1 MKRKVIIFTSTRA
14 EYGLLRRV
22 VLKIQKSVSLDLELL
37 VSGTH
42 LISNHGSTI
51 KEIQAD
57 GIKAIEC
64 INIELSNDSAK
75 GICRSMGLAIE
86 KYGAFLQDAAPDIIL
101 LLGDRY
107 ETFCCAG
114 AAQIC
119 GVPVAHVH
127 GGERTEGLIDEAFR
141 HSITKMS
148 HLHFPCCEEYKN
160 RIIQMGEHPKR
171 VYNVGSL
178 GVENIRNMKLMGLSE
193 LEKSIAFRLDKPFFL
208 ITFHPVTLEKNSS
221 EKQFTQLLVAL
232 DNYPDD
238 KCIFTGANADTDGNI
253 INQLTNEYVKKD
265 PERCF
270 AISSLGYLRYLSVM
284 KLCKAVIGNS
294 SSGILEAPALK
305 VPTVNIGDR
314 QKGRTRTKSIV
325 DCEPI
330 KDSILRSLKTVFSEQ
345 FQLNLRELNLSHE
358 MDGTAGK
365 IVEVLETIDLNAIL
379 KKSFF
384 DNN

>member
-22 VLKIQKSVSLDLELL
+22 VLETQKSASLDVVLL
-37 VSGTH
+37 ASGTH
-42 LISNHGSTI
+42 LNSNHGLTI
-51 KEIQAD
+51 KEIQSD
-57 GIKAIEC
+57 GVTEIEC
-64 INIELSNDSAK
+64 IDIELNDDSPK
-75 GICRSMGLAIE
+75 GICQSMGLAIE
-86 KYGAFLQDAAPDIIL
+86 KYGAFLQDTLPDIII

-107 ETFCCAG
+107 ETFCCAA
-114 AAQIC
+114 AAQIY
-119 GVPVAHVH
+119 GVPIAHVH

-148 HLHFPCCEEYKN
+148 HLHFPCSEEYKN
-160 RIIQMGEHPKR
+160 RIIQLGESPKT

-178 GVENIRNMKLMGLSE
+178 GVENIRNMKLMELSE
-193 LEKSIAFRLDKPFFL
+193 LEKSIEFKLGKPFFL

-221 EKQFTQLLVAL
+221 KEQFGQLLAAL
-232 DNYPDD
+232 DCYPDH

-253 INQLTNEYVKKD
+253 INQLTKEYVKLY

-270 AISSLGYLRYLSVM
+270 EISSLGYLRYLSAM

-294 SSGILEAPALK
+294 SSGILEAPAFK

-314 QKGRTRTKSIV
+314 QKGRIRTKSIV
-325 DCEPI
+325 DCEPL
-330 KDSILRSLKTVFSEQ
+330 KDLILKSLKIVVSKQ
-345 FQLNLRELNLSHE
+345 FELSLEEMNIPHE
-358 MDGTAGK
+358 KDGTTRK
-365 IVEVLETIDLNAIL
+365 IVEVLETIDLKTIL